1 MKESE
6 KREVNISC
14 RITRSVEAIINS
26 YDGDSTGDKICN
38 MARIV
43 EQMNTRGI
51 LEDRMK
57 LMREIEN
64 LNEAVQLVNRL
75 CENLT
80 EMNKR
85 YTHELLEKDRQLIAA
100 NIREEGFFPNDSI
113 VDKVIRLNELTG
125 GENTVKK
132 IYEMYSSGEY
142 MNDEVRENVEAL
154 AEEFRRQ
161 ELERDIQPET
171 GN

>member
-6 KREVNISC
+6 KRDVNISC
-14 RITRSVEAIINS
+14 RITKSVEAIINS
-26 YDGDSTGDKICN
+26 HDGDSIGDKICN

-100 NIREEGFFPNDSI
+100 NIREEGFFPDDSI

-142 MNDEVRENVEAL
+142 LNDEVKENVETL

>member
-1 MKESE
+1 
-6 KREVNISC
+6 
-14 RITRSVEAIINS
+14 
-26 YDGDSTGDKICN
+26 
-38 MARIV
+38 
-43 EQMNTRGI
+43 
-51 LEDRMK
+51 
-57 LMREIEN
+57 MREIEN

-142 MNDEVRENVEAL
+142 LNDEVKENVEAL
-154 AEEFRRQ
+154 AEEFRKQ

>member
-1 MKESE
+1 MKENE
-6 KREVNISC
+6 KRDVNISC

-26 YDGDSTGDKICN
+26 YDGDSIGDKICN
-38 MARIV
+38 MARVV

-51 LEDRMK
+51 LEDRIK

-64 LNEAVQLVNRL
+64 LNETMQLVNRL

-85 YTHELLEKDRQLIAA
+85 YTYELLEKDRKLIAA
-100 NIREEGFFPNDSI
+100 NIREEGFFPDDSI
-113 VDKVIRLNELTG
+113 VNKVIRLNELTG

-142 MNDEVRENVEAL
+142 LNEEVKENVEAL

>member
-6 KREVNISC
+6 KRDVNISC
-14 RITRSVEAIINS
+14 RITKTVEAIINS
-26 YDGDSTGDKICN
+26 YDGDSIGDKICN

-43 EQMNTRGI
+43 EKMNTRGI
-51 LEDRMK
+51 LEDRIK

-100 NIREEGFFPNDSI
+100 NIREEGFFPDDII

-125 GENTVKK
+125 GENTVNK
-132 IYEMYSSGEY
+132 IYERYSSGEY
-142 MNDEVRENVEAL
+142 LNDEVKENVEAL

>member
-6 KREVNISC
+6 KRDVNISC
-14 RITRSVEAIINS
+14 RITKSVEAIINS
-26 YDGDSTGDKICN
+26 YDGDSIGDKICN

-43 EQMNTRGI
+43 EKMNTRGI

-85 YTHELLEKDRQLIAA
+85 YTQELLEKDRQLIAA

-125 GENTVKK
+125 GENTVNK

-142 MNDEVRENVEAL
+142 LNDEVKENVEAL

>member
-6 KREVNISC
+6 KRDVNISC
-14 RITRSVEAIINS
+14 RITKTVEAIINS
-26 YDGDSTGDKICN
+26 HDGDSIGDKICN

-125 GENTVKK
+125 GENTVKN

-142 MNDEVRENVEAL
+142 LNDEVKENVEAL